1 MIVLYILLALLGLI
15 LLLLL
20 IPVQVGLEYRD
31 EPVFL

>member
-31 EPVFL
+31 